1 MDKERV
7 LVREPHRLEEPLSAV
22 APWATLLVGIIV
34 LITTFNVL
42 SFITGMI
49 FTYVV
54 FIFVISALPE
64 KTYWET
70 KEEDNST
77 YHQEFSKNS

>member
-7 LVREPHRLEEPLSAV
+7 LVREPHRLEDPLSAI
-22 APWATLLVGIIV
+22 APWVTLLVGIIV

-49 FTYVV
+49 FAYSAL
-54 FIFVISALPE
+54 FFAISMLPE
-64 KTYWET
+64 KTYWTT
-70 KEEDNST
+70 KEDNNAH
-77 YHQEFSKNS
+77 HQEIFENS

>member
-64 KTYWET
+64 KTYWTT
-70 KEEDNST
+70 KEDNNAR
-77 YHQEFSKNS
+77 HLEIFENS